1 MTAPATIQVK
11 MIAALLEA
19 IDADDVKDAEQA
31 IRMIR
36 ALVETNGAE
45 KK

>member
-1 MTAPATIQVK
+1 MTSPATLQVK

-31 IRMIR
+31 IRMVK
-36 ALVETNGAE
+36 AMLELG
-45 KK
+45 KQG